1 MLNIIS
7 QLLFDN
13 QDLEYKK
20 FHSRLMP
27 TINPDTIIGVRIP
40 RIRSI
45 AKELQNN
52 NTEEF
57 LNSLPHKYYEENNL
71 HSFLIAEIKD
81 FDDCLYEINR
91 FLPYIDNWATCDS
104 LRPKCF
110 KKNTDRLLNEIYEWL
125 KSTHTYTLRFGIECL
140 MCYYLDDEF
149 KPEYPEKVSQIKSDE
164 YYVNMMLAWYF
175 ATALAK
181 QWDSVI
187 GYIENHRLSD
197 WVHNKTIQKAF
208 ESYRITDTQKNY
220 LLSLKHQ
227 P

>member
-187 GYIENHRLSD
+187 RYIENHRLSD